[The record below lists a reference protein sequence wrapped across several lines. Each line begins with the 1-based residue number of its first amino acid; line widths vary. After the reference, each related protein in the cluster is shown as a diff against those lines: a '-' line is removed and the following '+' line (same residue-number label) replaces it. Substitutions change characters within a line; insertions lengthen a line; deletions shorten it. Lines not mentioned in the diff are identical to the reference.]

1 MQNLRTVGLILKKVR
16 DHFNLTDKHGKI
28 IRCASLINAHI
39 CQELKENPTAEM
51 RKLLGHLN
59 LKVEEGRLECI
70 EKHSTGSFHRVKH
83 QEESPFTEELH
94 TLLDKTITEAR
105 TAKSGVVWD
114 FVVLNEQQSSGRH
127 HVRPE
132 MTR

>member
-1 MQNLRTVGLILKKVR
+1 
-16 DHFNLTDKHGKI
+16 
-28 IRCASLINAHI
+28 
-39 CQELKENPTAEM
+39 M

-94 TLLDKTITEAR
+94 TLLDKTITDANTLLWEK
-105 TAKSGVVWD
+105 T
-114 FVVLNEQQSSGRH
+114 GRKLPLERYEYFKAVNQTISH
-127 HVRPE
+127 
-132 MTR
+132 